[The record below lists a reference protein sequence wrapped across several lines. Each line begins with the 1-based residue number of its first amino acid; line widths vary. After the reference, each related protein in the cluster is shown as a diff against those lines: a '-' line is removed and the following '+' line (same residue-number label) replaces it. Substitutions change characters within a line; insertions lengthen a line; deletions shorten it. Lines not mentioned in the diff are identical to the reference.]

1 MMTPATFEGK
11 SLSAPNLSEGWLQ
24 IKTKGDV

>member
-1 MMTPATFEGK
+1 MTPAAFEGK
-11 SLSAPNLSEGWLQ
+11 SLSAPNLSERCLQ